1 MGLLISGA
9 GGRAAH
15 GFEGTAAGAAEFWVV
30 YDERD
35 ALTVAADARLT
46 PYVGMSPQGQRRLYA
61 SFEILNS
68 AQPRGFLYTIE
79 GPPTMKPGSWE
90 MLNASFAGPLPG
102 ARPGFSHLIFE
113 MSQPDGGIFGEKY
126 FLRIRVAQQ

>member
-1 MGLLISGA
+1 
-9 GGRAAH
+9 
-15 GFEGTAAGAAEFWVV
+15 
-30 YDERD
+30 
-35 ALTVAADARLT
+35 
-46 PYVGMSPQGQRRLYA
+46 MSPQGQRRLYA

-68 AQPRGFLYTIE
+68 AQTRGFLYTIE
-79 GPPTMKPGSWE
+79 GSPTMESGSWE